1 MHERVEILRD
11 LLDKQLV
18 DADETKMGRADG
30 IALEVDG
37 DKQPRIDHLELGF
50 SVLARR
56 LGRRAEKWF
65 DAIRKRWSIR
75 KSGRQ
80 IVPWS
85 KVIDVTAYEIKLD
98 VKAMETPA
106 FDWERW
112 LRDRIVAKIPGS
124 GADED

>member
-1 MHERVEILRD
+1 MQERVEIIRD

-30 IALEVDG
+30 IAIEVDG

-50 SVLARR
+50 TVLSRR
-56 LGRRAEKWF
+56 LGRHAEEWF
-65 DAIRKRWSIR
+65 EAIRKRWSVR
-75 KSGRQ
+75 KSARQ
-80 IVPWS
+80 IAPWS
-85 KVIDVTAYEIKLD
+85 KVIDATSYEIKLD

-112 LRDRIVAKIPGS
+112 LRDRIVSKIPGS
-124 GADED
+124 GESD